1 MGGKYEMCFKTAGVH
16 LGHDRLSGWHG
27 LHRKALGFDK
37 VPGGGRRRDLWTQL
51 TAIRRMS
58 V

>member
-1 MGGKYEMCFKTAGVH
+1 MCFKTAGVH